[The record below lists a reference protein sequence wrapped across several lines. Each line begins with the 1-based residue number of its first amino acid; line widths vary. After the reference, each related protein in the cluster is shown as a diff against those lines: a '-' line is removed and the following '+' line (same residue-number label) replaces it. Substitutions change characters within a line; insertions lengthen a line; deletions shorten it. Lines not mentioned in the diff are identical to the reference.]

1 MSVPA
6 PTASSSRPSLLPE
19 SGPAPAAPPR
29 RRRRWRR
36 RLTWGLGGGAVVIA
50 VLGMAAWA
58 GRVSL
63 LNRLLAS
70 GNSVWKVRM
79 DSLAL
84 EGGLWRITGLKLT
97 HADQAEPVFQS
108 ASATSNASLTGLLAG
123 RLGDVVLESPAVVWR
138 RGLRHDPPQ
147 PLTRV
152 MPLVSWKSIKIARG
166 RMDLVSLGHW
176 TLTAARTEGQ
186 AGPGMC
192 LNDGRVQVTAGALS
206 FDDPRFALML
216 SGVPVPGF
224 EAKAR
229 NLTFT
234 GSLNPEDGLL
244 DLRDARFTGTSV
256 QAVRALPAAGPAS
269 GTVLGRQ
276 ETQGQAVAVLYNSE
290 PGEAL
295 HPDRN
300 PEPEPQPES
309 TASSFSDSD
318 PVRAV
323 AIHGLNAEALEM
335 KAVAPWKIAVISDFS
350 VQQFLWESAKAL
362 STAEG
367 IQFSRSS
374 LALGGFLRI
383 WLFHAEG
390 NLTPLGPQISR
401 LKPNSKVG

>member
-6 PTASSSRPSLLPE
+6 PTASSTRSSLLAE
-19 SGPAPAAPPR
+19 SGTVPPAPPGR

-36 RLTWGLGGGAVVIA
+36 RLAWGLGGGAVVIA

-58 GRVSL
+58 GRVFL

-79 DSLAL
+79 DSLTL
-84 EGGLWRITGLKLT
+84 EGGLWRITGLKVI
-97 HADQAEPVFQS
+97 HADRTEPVFQC
-108 ASATSNASLTGLLAG
+108 ASATTNASLTGLLAG
-123 RLGDVVLESPAVVWR
+123 RLDDVVLESPVVVWR

-147 PLTRV
+147 PLTRLMAV
-152 MPLVSWKSIKIARG
+152 VSWKSIKVTGG
-166 RMDLVSLGHW
+166 RMDLASSDHW
-176 TLTAARTEGQ
+176 TLTAARAEGQ

-206 FDDPRFALML
+206 FDEPRFALML
-216 SGVPVPGF
+216 SGAPVPGF
-224 EAKAR
+224 EARAR

-244 DLRDARFTGTSV
+244 DLHDARFTGATV
-256 QAVRALPAAGPAS
+256 QAVRALPAS
-269 GTVLGRQ
+269 GTVTGRQ
-276 ETQGQAVAVLYNSE
+276 ETPGQAVAVLYHSDAD
-290 PGEAL
+290 GAR
-295 HPDRN
+295 HPDRT
-300 PEPEPQPES
+300 PEPES
-309 TASSFSDSD
+309 TASFSSHSD

-335 KAVAPWKIAVISDFS
+335 KAVAPWKIAVTSDLS
-350 VQQFLWESAKAL
+350 VRGFLWESAKAL

-401 LKPNSKVG
+401 LKPNG